1 MDSRT
6 AEPREMLTPIYSGI
20 DPGKNGAIA
29 SLSAAGEIIQITR
42 FRDAETEGRIG
53 LLIADH
59 FAALPPASYHAAAIE
74 RVSAMPGQGVSST
87 FTFGRVYGEAL
98 AGLLLSQARMSLVR
112 PQTWQ
117 RDLLLPKRSEYSA
130 HKRAIKEEAERRWS
144 RRFVLAE
151 VDALWI
157 AEHARRF
164 GGWRFTT
171 EENADG

>member
-1 MDSRT
+1 MDNG
-6 AEPREMLTPIYSGI
+6 AKEADEMSTVTYSGV

-29 SLSAAGEIIQITR
+29 SVDAAGEILRITR
-42 FRDAETEGRIG
+42 FSDAETEGRIG
-53 LLIADH
+53 LIIADH
-59 FAALPPASYHAAAIE
+59 FAALPPSSYHACSIE
-74 RVSAMPGQGVSST
+74 RVGAMPRQGLSST

-98 AGLLLSQARMSLVR
+98 SAILLSNARMSLTR

-117 RDLLLPKRSEYSA
+117 RELGLPKRDEYAA
-130 HKRAIKEEAERRWS
+130 HKRAIKEAAESRWS

-164 GGWRFTT
+164 GAWRFNT
-171 EENADG
+171 EGTADE

>member
-1 MDSRT
+1 MS
-6 AEPREMLTPIYSGI
+6 APIFSGI

-29 SLSAAGEIIQITR
+29 SVDAAGEIIRITR

-53 LLIADH
+53 LVIADH
-59 FAALPPASYHAAAIE
+59 FAALPPASYHAASIE
-74 RVSAMPGQGVSST
+74 RVGSRPGQGVAST

-98 AGLLLSQARMSLVR
+98 AGILLSSARMSLVR

-117 RDLLLPKRSEYSA
+117 RDLLLPKRDIRTDQ
-130 HKRAIKEEAERRWS
+130 KRAIKEEAEARWS
-144 RRFVLAE
+144 RRFLLAE

-164 GGWRFTT
+164 GAWRMHR
-171 EENADG
+171 EEAE

>member
-1 MDSRT
+1 MS
-6 AEPREMLTPIYSGI
+6 APIYSGV

-29 SLSAAGEIIQITR
+29 SVDAAGEVIRITR

-53 LLIADH
+53 LIIADH
-59 FAALPPASYHAAAIE
+59 FAALPPASYHACSIE
-74 RVSAMPGQGVSST
+74 RVGAMPRQGLSST

-98 AGLLLSQARMSLVR
+98 SAILLSSARMSLVR

-117 RDLLLPKRSEYSA
+117 RDLALPKREDKTA
-130 HKRAIKEEAERRWS
+130 HKRAMKEAAESRWS
-144 RRFVLAE
+144 RRLVLAE

-164 GGWRFTT
+164 GGWKH
-171 EENADG
+171 EPMEPANE

>member
-1 MDSRT
+1 MS
-6 AEPREMLTPIYSGI
+6 APIYSGV

-29 SLSAAGEIIQITR
+29 SVDAAGEIIRITR

-53 LLIADH
+53 LVIADH
-59 FAALPPASYHAAAIE
+59 FAALPRIYPVARYHACSIE
-74 RVSAMPGQGVSST
+74 RVGAMPRQGLSST

-98 AGLLLSQARMSLVR
+98 SAILLSNARMSLVR

-117 RDLLLPKRSEYSA
+117 RDLALPKREEYAA
-130 HKRAIKEEAERRWS
+130 HKRAIKEAAESRWS

-164 GGWRFTT
+164 GAWRFTT
-171 EENADG
+171 EGTDE